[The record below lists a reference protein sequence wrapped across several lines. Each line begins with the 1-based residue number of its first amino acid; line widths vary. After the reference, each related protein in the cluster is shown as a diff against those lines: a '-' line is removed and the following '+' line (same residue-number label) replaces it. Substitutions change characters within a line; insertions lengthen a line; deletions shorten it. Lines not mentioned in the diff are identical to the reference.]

1 MGGESF
7 VSLRGRMRR
16 KKRRF
21 VISLVVGL
29 VIAAAAI
36 IALPK
41 SGAASTSDV
50 ALPARAAFVY
60 PWYPETWTVGGFYPH
75 FHPSLGYYDSS
86 NASVVQQHVTW
97 LNQAQVKVAIV
108 SWWGANTHAE
118 ATRVPV
124 LLTQAG
130 ATALKVALYY
140 EKEGYS
146 DPSASAISSDL
157 SYIMGHYATNTA
169 YARVG
174 GKPVL
179 FVFNAN
185 DTTCSVVDRWK
196 SANQSRFY
204 LVLKVF
210 SGYRLCSSQPNG
222 WHQYSPATRTDSQPG
237 YSYSIS
243 PGFWKANE
251 SSAWLARSVT
261 AFCSAVQSMIASSA
275 PWQLVTTFNEWG
287 EGSQVEN
294 ATEYGGAYISALAN
308 NGTCVS
314 PPPPGSVVVA
324 AAGDIACRP
333 GSADGTSSCADYKTA
348 ALVLN
353 SINPSYVL
361 TLGDQQYDANSDSEY
376 AGRWNNG
383 SSWGKLNAKTLCG
396 LGNHEYLTSLAAG
409 FFHNASNQLCGS
421 ISGYN
426 VSRPYY
432 AFDIGSWRVYSLND
446 ECSQMQATGGGSCST
461 EAAWLANDMTA
472 HPHACALA
480 YWHEP
485 FRSSGEHGNAAQAA
499 PLWQTF
505 ADHGGDLVLSG
516 HNHDYERFAPLDRNG
531 NPATGGMRE
540 FVVGTGGKNHYGF
553 PSNPLPGEER
563 RDNTTFGVLKLTLS
577 ASSYT
582 WQFVPAIQTGT
593 FADGPGSQSC
603 R

>member
-1 MGGESF
+1 METGPLCF
-7 VSLRGRMRR
+7 VSRIHAKARR
-16 KKRRF
+16 
-21 VISLVVGL
+21 L
-29 VIAAAAI
+29 VIWPVGGVVFTVAAAI
-36 IALPK
+36 WLPQAG
-41 SGAASTSDV
+41 SASTSDV
-50 ALPARAAFVY
+50 ALPTRAAFVY

-86 NASVVQQHVTW
+86 NASVVQQHVAW
-97 LNQAQVKVAIV
+97 LNRARVKVAIV
-108 SWWGANTHAE
+108 SWWGPNTHEE
-118 ATRVPV
+118 ATRVSV
-124 LLTQAG
+124 LLTKAG

-140 EKEGYS
+140 EKEGKA

-157 SYIMGHYATNTA
+157 SYVMDHYATNTA

-179 FVFNAN
+179 FVYNAN

-196 SANQSRFY
+196 SANQGRFY

-222 WHQYSPATRTDSQPG
+222 WHQYSPSARTDSQAG

-251 SSAWLARSVT
+251 SSARLARSVT
-261 AFCSAVQSMIASSA
+261 EFCSAVRSMIASSA

-287 EGSQVEN
+287 EGSQVES
-294 ATEYGGAYISALAN
+294 ATEYGGAYINALAN
-308 NGTCVS
+308 NGTC
-314 PPPPGSVVVA
+314 GSVVVA

-361 TLGDQQYDANSDSEY
+361 TLGDQQYEDNSDAEY

-396 LGNHEYLTSLAAG
+396 IGNHEYQTSLAAG
-409 FFHNASNQLCGS
+409 FFHNASKQLCGS
-421 ISGYN
+421 ISGYS

-432 AFDIGSWRVYSLND
+432 AFDLGSWRVYSLND

-461 EAAWLANDMTA
+461 ETAWLANDMTA
-472 HPHACALA
+472 HPRACTLA

-485 FRSSGEHGNAAQAA
+485 FRSSGQHGNATQAA

-516 HNHDYERFAPLDRNG
+516 HNHSYERFAPLDRNG

-553 PSNPLPGEER
+553 PVGPLPGEEK

-582 WQFVPAIQTGT
+582 WQFVPAIATGS
-593 FADGPGSQSC
+593 FADGPGTDSC